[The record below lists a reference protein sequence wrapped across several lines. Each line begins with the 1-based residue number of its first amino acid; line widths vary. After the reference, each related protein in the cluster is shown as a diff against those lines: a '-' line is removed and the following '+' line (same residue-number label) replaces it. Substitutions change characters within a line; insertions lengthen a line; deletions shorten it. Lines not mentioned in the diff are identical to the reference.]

1 MKTAIKT
8 ILWVVLVPVA
18 LVLLLA
24 VLIYL
29 PPVQQWAAESVASY
43 VSRTTGMTARVGK
56 VRLRF
61 PLDLQLDS
69 FLLVKKPPTGSLQP
83 GDTIADL
90 ESLVAD
96 VSLLPLLKSQ
106 VEVNS
111 LELNN
116 GKVNTQDL
124 IASVAISGRVGRLYV
139 VSRGIDLRREHVTV
153 DRAQIDNSLI
163 DVALRDSVPP
173 DTTESKADWKIDL
186 RQVSARNTKFALHL
200 PGDSMTVKTDFAR
213 LRVDDTRL
221 LLRDG
226 RYSVA
231 SVDWQGG
238 SLAYDRP
245 YAKPQRGFDG
255 NHIHLTDLHLRA
267 DSFYFAARSLVCRAE
282 RTHGK
287 APHHPFL
294 HGRQASAP
302 ARPRPH
308 HHPQPRQG
316 RLRDGA
322 QRLRR
327 P

>member
-124 IASVAISGRVGRLYV
+124 IASVAISGRVGHLYV

-186 RQVSARNTKFALHL
+186 RQVSARNTFAGLR
-200 PGDSMTVKTDFAR
+200 PAIRQAPAR
-213 LRVDDTRL
+213 LRRQSHT
-221 LLRDG
+221 
-226 RYSVA
+226 SH
-231 SVDWQGG
+231 
-238 SLAYDRP
+238 RP
-245 YAKPQRGFDG
+245 
-255 NHIHLTDLHLRA
+255 
-267 DSFYFAARSLVCRAE
+267 
-282 RTHGK
+282 
-287 APHHPFL
+287 APE
-294 HGRQASAP
+294 
-302 ARPRPH
+302 
-308 HHPQPRQG
+308 G
-316 RLRDGA
+316 RLVLLCRT
-322 QRLRR
+322 
-327 P
+327 